1 MKTSLLLAVLCG
13 ALLTAT
19 TSYAQDPDKMT
30 YEKAME
36 SHRAANQQYRDQ
48 SVTREESQL
57 AWDSY
62 KQEPEK
68 NDSGSGIRTYTV
80 LFSNRTGL
88 GRGNFVLSQ
97 PYSDFDYIEV
107 WGGNDDGSQGAVS
120 RWTPEQLDHYH
131 AVTTRAKTV
140 TLYYSD
146 NEYWAG
152 RFSSDKKTFITAEEG
167 ALLYK
172 IMGVNW

>member
-1 MKTSLLLAVLCG
+1 MKTSLLLAALCG
-13 ALLTAT
+13 TLLTAT
-19 TSYAQDPDKMT
+19 ASYAQDPDKMT

-36 SHRAANQQYRDQ
+36 SHQAANQQYRDQ

-57 AWDSY
+57 AWDTY
-62 KQEPEK
+62 AQEPEEA
-68 NDSGSGIRTYTV
+68 GTGAVPRTYTTI
-80 LFSNRTGL
+80 FSNSSGL

-107 WGGNDDGSQGAVS
+107 WGAHDNGSQGAVV
-120 RWTPEQLDHYH
+120 RWTPEQLDYYNL
-131 AVTTRAKTV
+131 VTTKTKTV

-146 NEYWAG
+146 NEYWTG
-152 RFSSDKKTFITAEEG
+152 RFSSDKKTFITADEG